1 MNGDLLRHL
10 RDSKAFDPSPGPD
23 LMSQVHVPFDV
34 LSGPVS
40 GDYEQ
45 PFMDAVRRRER
56 VALIGASGSG
66 KSSITEYVMSAL
78 HSEGVAALRIRMG
91 IQNDSLVSDPAEFP
105 RLLVNTIATQLD
117 DNRPVQKV
125 ARHMRG
131 GSSRWPV
138 KVSVGIGV
146 PWLAGN
152 LAVELGSVVNEPLQG
167 EDVVDQAIRVLELI
181 SRSGLIPTLVL
192 DDTDQWIRRPGIAV
206 DPEPRI
212 AMFFGST
219 LRMIAERLP
228 AACVVAVHDDYVD
241 SPHYKQ
247 AREYLNTR
255 IALPALADSAAL
267 GSIIGRRARQAAGNP
282 NLRPVDVIDDD
293 ALQHLFEHYG
303 AGRSVR
309 RELVILQDA
318 LVRVCTAVSETITA
332 AHVVAAIA
340 AG

>member
-1 MNGDLLRHL
+1 MSGDLLRQL
-10 RDSKAFDPSPGPD
+10 RESKAFDPSPDPD
-23 LMSQVHVPFDV
+23 RMSQVHVPFDV
-34 LSGPVS
+34 LTGPVG

-45 PFMDAVRRRER
+45 RFMDAVRRRER

-66 KSSITEYVMSAL
+66 KSSITEYVMGVL
-78 HSEGVAALRIRMG
+78 QSESVAALRIRMG
-91 IQNDSLVSDPAEFP
+91 IQTDSLVSDPAEFP
-105 RLLVNTIATQLD
+105 RLLVNTIARQLD
-117 DNRPVQKV
+117 ENRAVQKI
-125 ARHMRG
+125 AREMRG
-131 GSSRWPV
+131 GSARRPV
-138 KVSVGIGV
+138 KFSVGL
-146 PWLAGN
+146 PWLSGN
-152 LAVELGSVVNEPLQG
+152 LAIELGSVVNEPSQG

-192 DDTDQWIRRPGIAV
+192 DDTDQWIRRPGIGV

-228 AACVVAVHDDYVD
+228 AACVVAVHDDYIN
-241 SPHYKQ
+241 SPHYER

-255 IALPALADSAAL
+255 ITLPALAGPDAL
-267 GSIIGRRARQAAGNP
+267 GSIIGMRARRAVENP
-282 NLRPVDVIDDD
+282 NLRAIDVIDDD
-293 ALQHLFEHYG
+293 ALQHLFDHYV

-309 RELVILQDA
+309 RELVVLQDA
-318 LVRVCTAVSETITA
+318 LGRACSVTSETIEA

>member
-1 MNGDLLRHL
+1 MSGDLLRQL
-10 RDSKAFDPSPGPD
+10 RDSKAFDPSPDPD
-23 LMSQVHVPFDV
+23 RMWQVHVPFDV
-34 LSGPVS
+34 LTGPVS

-45 PFMDAVRRRER
+45 RFMDAVRRRER

-66 KSSITEYVMSAL
+66 KSSITEYVMGVL
-78 HSEGVAALRIRMG
+78 QSEKVAALRIRMG
-91 IQNDSLVSDPAEFP
+91 IQGDSLVSDPAEFP
-105 RLLVNTIATQLD
+105 RLLVNTIARQLEE
-117 DNRPVQKV
+117 NRAVQKV
-125 ARHMRG
+125 AREMRG
-131 GSSRWPV
+131 GSAHRPV
-138 KVSVGIGV
+138 KFSVGL

-152 LAVELGSVVNEPLQG
+152 LAFELGSVVNEPSQG
-167 EDVVDQAIRVLELI
+167 EDVVDQAVRVLELI
-181 SRSGLIPTLVL
+181 ARSGLIPTLVL
-192 DDTDQWIRRPGIAV
+192 DDTDQWIRRPGIGV

-228 AACVVAVHDDYVD
+228 AACVVAVHDDYLS
-241 SPHYKQ
+241 SPHYVQ

-255 IALPALADSAAL
+255 ITLPALANSAAL
-267 GSIIGRRARQAAGNP
+267 GSIIGLRARKAVGNP
-282 NLRPVDVIDDD
+282 NLRAIDVIDDD

-309 RELVILQDA
+309 RELVVLQDA
-318 LVRVCTAVSETITA
+318 LVRACSAVSETITA

>member
-1 MNGDLLRHL
+1 MSGDLLRQL
-10 RDSKAFDPSPGPD
+10 RDSKAFDPSPDPD
-23 LMSQVHVPFDV
+23 RMWQVHVPFDV
-34 LSGPVS
+34 LTGPVS

-45 PFMDAVRRRER
+45 RFMDAVRRRER

-66 KSSITEYVMSAL
+66 KSSITEYVMDAL
-78 HSEGVAALRIRMG
+78 HSENVAALRIRMG

-105 RLLVNTIATQLD
+105 RLLVNTIAKQLD
-117 DNRPVQKV
+117 ENRAVQKI
-125 ARHMRG
+125 AREMRG
-131 GSSRWPV
+131 GSAHRPV
-138 KVSVGIGV
+138 KFSVGL

-152 LAVELGSVVNEPLQG
+152 LAIELGSVVNEPSQG

-192 DDTDQWIRRPGIAV
+192 DDTDQWIRRPGIGV

-228 AACVVAVHDDYVD
+228 AACVVAVHNDYLS
-241 SPHYKQ
+241 SPHYEQ

-255 IALPALADSAAL
+255 ITLPALANSAAL
-267 GSIIGRRARQAAGNP
+267 GSIIGMRARRAVENP
-282 NLRPVDVIDDD
+282 NLRAIDVIDDD
-293 ALQHLFEHYG
+293 ALQHLFDHYV

-309 RELVILQDA
+309 RELVVLQDA
-318 LVRVCTAVSETITA
+318 LVRACSVTSETIEA